1 MSWPTST
8 IQANAFFRDCYF
20 TYRKADMTT
29 QKISNTLST
38 SANSALKPQTQSPK
52 IILVW
57 DGHYGFNRLLNTV
70 STNLLRLNY
79 NTFFDITLMHY

>member
-1 MSWPTST
+1 
-8 IQANAFFRDCYF
+8 
-20 TYRKADMTT
+20 MTT

-38 SANSALKPQTQSPK
+38 SANSALKTPNTVPQNNSC
-52 IILVW
+52 LGW
-57 DGHYGFNRLLNTV
+57 ALRLNRLLNTV